1 MNETADIVVI
11 GGGVIG
17 ASTAFHLASKGA
29 KRVVLVEKG
38 TIGSGETYK
47 SGGFVQTHWDHP
59 GEVKLI
65 AHARQTFQHW
75 SEVVGGDC
83 GWEQK
88 GYLHVT
94 GAEREPVVRRTHQM
108 LLDFGL
114 PSHWLAPD
122 ELAKQWPLLNTEG
135 LIGGAYEPTSGWANA
150 LATTRSLAEAARTK
164 GVEIRERVR
173 VTKIVHD
180 GSKIAGVETDR
191 GTIETRIVILAA
203 GPWTPGLHVGDPL
216 PIQLERGQVC
226 FLDRPGGLPDRE
238 IGFYDEITGMYTHPD
253 GDTNLVGVDAPFAV
267 LTSPDDYKWDLD
279 PEYIDKATR
288 ALAHRFPKLAEGA
301 TLVRGVVGVYDFTP
315 VGQPII
321 DGPIGLDGYYVAV
334 GFSGTG
340 FKSAPATGLGL
351 AELVLDGKA
360 HSVDL
365 SHLTVAR
372 FAPAAPGFPPALAAK
387 LTELRML
394 LTEDEQQRLMPYIT
408 SRSPQELAAFA
419 MELMTQPAQ
428 VIAERLRAALAT

>member
-1 MNETADIVVI
+1 MADIVII

-29 KRVVLVEKG
+29 TEVVLVDKG
-38 TIGSGETYK
+38 AIGSGETSK

-65 AHARQTFQHW
+65 AHAREVFQHW
-75 SEVVGGDC
+75 HEVVGGDC

-94 GAEREPVVRRTHQM
+94 GVEREPVVRRTHQM

-114 PSHWLAPD
+114 PSQWMTPD
-122 ELAKQWPLLNTEG
+122 ELAKAWPLLNVDG
-135 LIGGAYEPTSGWANA
+135 LVGGAYEPTSGWANP
-150 LATTRSLAEAARTK
+150 LATTRALVEAAKAK
-164 GVEIRERVR
+164 GVSIRPNTR
-173 VTKIVHD
+173 VTRITYDDARVT
-180 GSKIAGVETDR
+180 GVETED
-191 GTIETRIVILAA
+191 GVIESRVVILAA
-203 GPWTPGLHVGDPL
+203 GPWSPALHLGPKL

-226 FLDRPGGLPDRE
+226 YFDRPGGLPDRE
-238 IGFYDEITGMYTHPD
+238 LGFYDETTGLYTHPD
-253 GDTNLVGVDAPFAV
+253 GDTNLVGIDFPFEVIAN
-267 LTSPDDYKWDLD
+267 PDDYRDQLD
-279 PEYIDKATR
+279 VDYLVAATH
-288 ALAHRFPKLAEGA
+288 ALEKRWPKLAAGA
-301 TLVRGVVGVYDFTP
+301 TLVRGVVGLYDFTP

-321 DGPIGLDGYYVAV
+321 DAMPLPGYYVAC

-365 SHLTVAR
+365 SHLTMAR
-372 FAPAAPGFPPALAAK
+372 FAHQPALPPGLVERLAALRTQ
-387 LTELRML
+387 LTP
-394 LTEDEQQRLMPYIT
+394 DEQTSLMHHMASLSEEQRALFAAQLIT
-408 SRSPQELAAFA
+408 TPLDA
-419 MELMTQPAQ
+419 LVPA
-428 VIAERLRAALAT
+428 LKAALH